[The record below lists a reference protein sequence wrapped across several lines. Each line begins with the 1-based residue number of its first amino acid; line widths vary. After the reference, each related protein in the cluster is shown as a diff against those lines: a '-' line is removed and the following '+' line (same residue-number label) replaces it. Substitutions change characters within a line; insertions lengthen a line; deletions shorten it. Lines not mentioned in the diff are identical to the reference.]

1 MPIRVFVS
9 RGSVRAES
17 HRGRRIIA
25 AAEAPWES
33 PAELAERVA
42 ELAAMQGFGGGGDSI
57 HVRINAPVAQVRRL
71 EGLPPVPNRALRPL
85 VELRAAHYFRR
96 NGVPLVVDARW
107 VGRRRPG
114 RHALAAGAPATV
126 IAALLEGARQAG
138 HSIGAIE
145 AGRVD
150 GARLDLL
157 PVTERA
163 YRVRRG
169 LVRAAMAATLGVG
182 LCLSAGAVLGVRLA
196 RADRAAAVELREF
209 QPAMDALASLH
220 EMVNRADS
228 AVHAV
233 DAAAARRGERLG
245 AVLRA
250 AGALPDSAYLV
261 SAEVDSAGAGRLGVV
276 APRAIGVVAALE
288 RAGISN
294 PRLDGEPVTVHQDGI
309 RRERFTL
316 RFGTGQP

>member
-1 MPIRVFVS
+1 MPIRVIVS

-25 AAEAPWES
+25 AAESPWET

-42 ELAAMQGFGGGGDSI
+42 DLAAMPGFRGGGDRI
-57 HVRINAPVAQVRRL
+57 HVRINAPVAQIRRL
-71 EGLPPVPNRALRPL
+71 EGLPPVPNRALRSL

-114 RHALAAGAPATV
+114 RHALAAGAPAPV
-126 IAALLEGARQAG
+126 IGALVEGARQADR
-138 HSIGAIE
+138 SIGAIE
-145 AGRVD
+145 AGGVD
-150 GARLDLL
+150 GVRLDLL

-163 YRVRRG
+163 RRARRG
-169 LVRAAMAATLGVG
+169 LVRATLAAAVGVA
-182 LCLSAGAVLGVRLA
+182 LCLSAGAVFGVRLA
-196 RADRAAAVELREF
+196 RADRAAAEELREL
-209 QPAMDALASLH
+209 QPAMDALGSLRG
-220 EMVNRADS
+220 MINQADS
-228 AVHAV
+228 AVRAV

-250 AGALPDSAYLV
+250 AGALPESAYLV

-276 APRAIGVVAALE
+276 APRALGVVASLE

-294 PRLDGEPVTVHQDGI
+294 PRLDGEPVPVHQDGT